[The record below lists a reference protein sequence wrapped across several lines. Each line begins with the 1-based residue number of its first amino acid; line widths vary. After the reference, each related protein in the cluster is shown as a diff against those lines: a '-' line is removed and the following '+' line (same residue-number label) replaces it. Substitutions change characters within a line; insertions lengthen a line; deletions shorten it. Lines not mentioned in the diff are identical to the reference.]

1 MLKTLANSRERRR
14 AAARLVS
21 SLVARARDPV
31 FFTKFN
37 VPDTIDGRFDLVTL
51 HAFLVLERLEAGG
64 RRDLAQALTDA
75 VFAGF
80 DEGLRDLGAGD
91 IGMGRRMKKMA
102 NAFYG
107 RLHAYRAAADRDA
120 LSAALLRNVYRGEVG
135 NESAARELAGY
146 IESAR
151 AALAAS
157 DIESGDAHFGPLPES
172 PLVS

>member
-1 MLKTLANSRERRR
+1 MLKALANSRKRRQ
-14 AAARLVS
+14 AAAGLVS
-21 SLVARARDPV
+21 ALVARARAPV

-37 VPDTIDGRFDLVTL
+37 VPDTIDGRFDLVAL

-64 RRDLAQALTDA
+64 RRGLSQALTDA

-107 RLHAYRAAADRDA
+107 RLNAYRAAVDIDSLAD
-120 LSAALLRNVYRGEVG
+120 ALLRNLYRGEVG
-135 NESAARELAGY
+135 HQA
-146 IESAR
+146 SAR
-151 AALAAS
+151 RLAEYVEAA
-157 DIESGDAHFGPLPES
+157 P
-172 PLVS
+172 